1 MRWPWQRKREPV
13 DTSPI
18 TKIINANVALAARL
32 DDEQRER
39 HLEYTIDLIASK
51 KWEAA
56 AGFALTD
63 EIVTTV
69 AANAAIP
76 ILGLGSWPYRQVR
89 AIIVHPTTT
98 TARNVRGSASAGAV
112 SDDEVRVIGLAS
124 PYSGPLS
131 VSWDA
136 ALGGSRQPKFGRN
149 VIIHEFAHKI
159 DMSDGAADGV
169 PPLRPPVLGQWETV
183 LMSEYERTKVRP
195 SDEALRDYAWTNRAE
210 FFAVATEAF
219 FTQPAHLRA
228 AKSDLYGCMTVFYN
242 QDPARWGAE
251 SS

>member
-1 MRWPWQRKREPV
+1 MRWPWQRKRQSV

-18 TKIINANVALAARL
+18 TEIIDANVALAARL
-32 DDEQRER
+32 DDEQRGL
-39 HLEYTIDLIASK
+39 HLEHTIDLIANK
-51 KWEAA
+51 HWEGAA
-56 AGFALTD
+56 NFELTD

-69 AANAAIP
+69 AGNAAIP

-98 TARNVRGSASAGAV
+98 TARNVRGRASAGAV
-112 SDDEVRVIGLAS
+112 SDEEVSVIGLAS

-136 ALGGSRQPKFGRN
+136 ALGGSLRPKFGRN

-159 DMSDGAADGV
+159 DMTDGAADGV
-169 PPLRPPVLGQWETV
+169 PPLRPPVLGQWEAV
-183 LMSEYERTKVRP
+183 LMSEYERTKVRE

-210 FFAVATEAF
+210 FFAVATEAL
-219 FTQPAHLRA
+219 FTQPVHLRA
-228 AKSDLYGCMTVFYN
+228 AKSDLYGCMAAFYN
-242 QDPARWGAE
+242 QDPARWGE
-251 SS
+251 KST